1 MRQAIRQTTA
11 RLNWPLPM
19 IETGML
25 AVALIWAVAA

>member
-19 IETGML
+19 IETAVFVLSIVWVL
-25 AVALIWAVAA
+25 AA